1 MNQWQGFMIIQASN
15 GRTDLWKGGAPK
27 EPCWGQ
33 HNLTYHLCI
42 LLSMWASIKSVL
54 NVACFC
60 RFFHATSSISNT
72 IWLSDLNSFIM
83 LAMCSYIVYKI
94 DIKQGVYNKSILK
107 RDISYPCTVYF
118 CIVHRQLFNNLAQ
131 SNMNR
136 FYWILKADYF
146 HYYSGWATT

>member
-1 MNQWQGFMIIQASN
+1 MNQWQDFMIIQASN

-118 CIVHRQLFNNLAQ
+118 CIVHRQ